1 MMQQLWKV
9 THLSQNYYSIRPMNK
24 LDMALH
30 QSGNVVN
37 ISTISTGDSPATV
50 NESTGTI
57 LTSGPGE
64 MSTITVK
71 KIYNGVSYSKSYTL
85 IVEANS
91 IFYSVTN
98 AKHDHYSSLN
108 TAYDAFS
115 TNNIT
120 NIRHRS
126 GAFSGNECK
135 ASLKCTKIFA
145 SRSHGWTTT
154 DYTITGIKLDDA
166 APGVGAYLF
175 SQSTNA
181 MTSTSAVINS
191 SDSFEK
197 LELVLFIGCSTA
209 SRVNSGCDLV
219 TRIIEQGAQTA
230 IGFTEEIDCNKANTW
245 TTAFFEELLE
255 GKSVSEAV
263 NLATIAVPGTKEGL
277 DSAVIVG
284 DSSLTIA
291 DLIS

>member
-1 MMQQLWKV
+1 
-9 THLSQNYYSIRPMNK
+9 
-24 LDMALH
+24 
-30 QSGNVVN
+30 
-37 ISTISTGDSPATV
+37 
-50 NESTGTI
+50 
-57 LTSGPGE
+57 

-98 AKHDHYSSLN
+98 ANHDHYSSLN

-126 GAFSGNECK
+126 GAFSGSECK

-145 SRSHGWTTT
+145 SRSHGWITT

-191 SDSFEK
+191 RDSFEK
-197 LELVLFIGCSTA
+197 
-209 SRVNSGCDLV
+209 
-219 TRIIEQGAQTA
+219 
-230 IGFTEEIDCNKANTW
+230 
-245 TTAFFEELLE
+245 
-255 GKSVSEAV
+255 
-263 NLATIAVPGTKEGL
+263 AVPGTKEGL